1 MKKLSFKEQIEL
13 IESGAA
19 YEEASGVFGLDVTEE
34 EASLVLVPVS
44 WDATASYQL
53 GTAKAPAAILEA
65 SEQIDHFDLAFDRP
79 YAKGICFLE
88 EKARI
93 KKLNQEAHALK
104 GSPLSKEE
112 LIERMN
118 SLSEELNSIVE
129 KETESKL
136 SEGKVVGLIGGE
148 HSCPYGFIKALSKK
162 HKEFGILHVDAHFD
176 LRRAYE
182 GYKHSHASIM
192 YNTLTDFPEAQKIVS
207 FGIRD
212 FCKAEYDFSQKLI
225 QEGKSLVYFDRDL
238 YRSKLEPE
246 GFKEVVKEAIS
257 FLPEKVY
264 ISFDIDGLETQFC
277 PSTGTPVPGGLH
289 YNDAC
294 YLIEELAASGK
305 EIIGFD
311 LCEVAP
317 DKTGMQWDENVAMR
331 LLYKLCGSAL
341 QNKK

>member
-53 GTAKAPAAILEA
+53 GTAEAPAAILEA

-88 EKARI
+88 ENMRT
-93 KKLNQEAHALK
+93 KKLNREAHALK
-104 GSPLSKEE
+104 GSPLSQEE
-112 LIERMN
+112 LIKRMN

-136 SEGKVVGLIGGE
+136 KQGKIVGLIGGE

-176 LRRAYE
+176 LRKAYE

-225 QEGKSLVYFDRDL
+225 KDGRSLVYFDRDL
-238 YRSKLEPE
+238 YRSKLKPE

-257 FLPEKVY
+257 FLPQKVY

>member
-1 MKKLSFKEQIEL
+1 MKKLNFKEQIEL

-19 YEEASGVFGLDVTEE
+19 YEEASGIFGLDVKEE
-34 EASLVLVPVS
+34 EASLVLIPVP
-44 WDATASYQL
+44 WDATASYGI
-53 GTAKAPAAILEA
+53 GTADAPKAILEA

-88 EKARI
+88 ENKRI
-93 KKLNQEAHALK
+93 VQLNEEAHTLK
-104 GSPLSKEE
+104 GSSLSKEE
-112 LIERMN
+112 LVKAMN
-118 SLSEELNSIVE
+118 TFSYELNLLVE
-129 KETESKL
+129 KETSSKL
-136 SEGKVVGLIGGE
+136 EEGKLVGLIGGE
-148 HSCPYGFIKALSKK
+148 HSCPYGFLKALSKK
-162 HKEFGILHVDAHFD
+162 HKEFGILHLDAHFD
-176 LRRAYE
+176 LRKAYE

-192 YNTLTDFPEAQKIVS
+192 YNTLIDVPEAQKIVS

-212 FCKAEYDFSQKLI
+212 FCKAEYDFSEKLVQK
-225 QEGKSLVYFDRDL
+225 GKSLVYFDRDI
-238 YRSKLEPE
+238 YRSKLNPE
-246 GFKEVVKEAIS
+246 GFKNLVKEVIS

-331 LLYKLCGSAL
+331 LLYKLCGCAL